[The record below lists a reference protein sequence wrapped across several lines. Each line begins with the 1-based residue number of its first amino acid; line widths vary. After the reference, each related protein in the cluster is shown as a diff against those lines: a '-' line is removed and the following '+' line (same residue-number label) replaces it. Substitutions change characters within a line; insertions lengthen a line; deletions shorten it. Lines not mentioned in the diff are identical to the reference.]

1 MSVVMHSIGSVQR
14 TSILVNNTVTTTV
27 NRVNRMMPMAGYATE
42 PRTKVVSNPGVPK
55 YVLNNDHPGT
65 ENAVDPSI

>member
-1 MSVVMHSIGSVQR
+1 MSVVMLSTGSVQR

-27 NRVNRMMPMAGYATE
+27 NRMNRMMPMARYATE

-65 ENAVDPSI
+65 ENAIDSSI